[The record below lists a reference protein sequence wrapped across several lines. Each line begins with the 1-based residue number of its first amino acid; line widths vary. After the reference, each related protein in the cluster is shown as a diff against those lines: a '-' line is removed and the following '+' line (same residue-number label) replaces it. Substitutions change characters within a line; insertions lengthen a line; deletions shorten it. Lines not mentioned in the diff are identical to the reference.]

1 MLAHMARRQRAI
13 LAGVLGH
20 DRELIALFNQTENK
34 LECHYTAFGQSQA
47 DRSDP
52 FMYNRVGSHLANGVA
67 LSTDYHVEW
76 DKEKRESQFSPGV
89 EISVRVPKKRKI
101 P

>member
-1 MLAHMARRQRAI
+1 MLALMARRQRAI
-13 LAGVLGH
+13 LAGAIGH
-20 DRELIALFNQTENK
+20 DQLLIAAFNQADNK
-34 LECHYTAFGQSQA
+34 MECHYAAHGQAQA

-52 FMYNRVGSHLANGVA
+52 FVYNRVRSHLDNGVT

-76 DKEKRESQFSPGV
+76 DKERRESQFSPGV
-89 EISVRVPKKRKI
+89 EINVRVPKKRKL